1 MNNTNFNEAMS
12 YFFNL
17 LEINELEFNYNE
29 QLNYLI
35 SKESFPYDDDDQEYY
50 LVVKLNGN
58 TGTVVVGFSDG
69 IKFYETQTL
78 GQISLENGKWY
89 VL

>member
-1 MNNTNFNEAMS
+1 MDNTNFNEAMS
-12 YFFNL
+12 YFFDM
-17 LEINELEFNYNE
+17 LEINELDFEYNKR
-29 QLNYLI
+29 LHYLI
-35 SKESFPYDDDDQEYY
+35 SKEAFPYDDEQDYY

-58 TGTVVVGFSDG
+58 TGTVVIGFSDG

-78 GQISLENGKWY
+78 GQISLENGKWH

>member
-1 MNNTNFNEAMS
+1 MDNTNFNEAMS
-12 YFFNL
+12 YFFDM
-17 LEINELEFNYNE
+17 LEINELDFEYNE
-29 QLNYLI
+29 RLHYLI
-35 SKESFPYDDDDQEYY
+35 SKEAFPYDDEQDYY

-58 TGTVVVGFSDG
+58 TGTVVIGFSDG

-78 GQISLENGKWY
+78 GQISLENGKWH